1 MGRRLRERLGY
12 ALAAVVVMVLL
23 VASEPRARVL
33 LVDPGR
39 FARLYFGDAPA
50 RLPVPVDGVAPGQ
63 LIDSWHAPRS
73 GGRRHEG
80 IDIFAPRGTPVRATT
95 EGLVVRR
102 GENRL
107 GGRVVSV
114 LGPGGQI
121 HYYAHLEAWSEV
133 DDGDWVDA
141 GTVLGYVGNSGNA
154 AATPPH
160 LHYGIYRRAL
170 PPINPFP
177 LLTTTDTPVP
187 AGAR

>member
-1 MGRRLRERLGY
+1 MGHRLRERLGL
-12 ALAAVVVMVLL
+12 ALAAVIILVLL

-33 LVDPGR
+33 LTDPGR
-39 FARLYFGDAPA
+39 FGRLYFADAPSI
-50 RLPVPVDGVAPGQ
+50 LPVPVDGVDPAR
-63 LIDSWHAPRS
+63 LVDSWHAPRP

-80 IDIFAPRGTPVRATT
+80 IDIFAPRGTPVRSTT
-95 EGLVVRR
+95 DGLVVRR

-114 LGPGGQI
+114 LGPGGQV
-121 HYYAHLEAWSEV
+121 HYYAHLDDWAEV

-154 AATPPH
+154 ASTPPH

-177 LLTTTDTPVP
+177 LLTAAQARAP